1 MNDLA
6 RIAEQHTQAY
16 VDSYVEQASAL
27 AAQGGALLTTKTG
40 RTALDALT
48 SWAAIQG
55 VRMCDS
61 LVRQTLALAD
71 KYQAESYKVYL
82 AQYPIALPAPWQQA
96 LGYILGGGFD
106 SVALAEVKKWRETE
120 GFSLSKALWNYA
132 DGAQHTITD
141 VITQSVNEG
150 WSFKQVEEKLAAS
163 LTQKGTDNL
172 AFNVRRLYVNEVN
185 TAWTCDRKA
194 ITDAMPFISKV
205 ELVRGEDGDPTCEI
219 CRAAIGDPGT
229 RIIVDKEGADL
240 PPYHPFCVDSWNDVL
255 PTADEMI
262 AALKQL

>member
-1 MNDLA
+1 MNELLN
-6 RIAEQHTQAY
+6 IAEQHTQVYLDA
-16 VDSYVEQASAL
+16 YVEQATAL
-27 AAQGGALLTTKTG
+27 ARQGGKVLTTQTG

-61 LVRQTLALAD
+61 LVKQVLTLAD

-82 AQYPIALPAPWQQA
+82 AQYPVALPAPWQQA

-120 GFSLSKALWNYA
+120 GFSLSRALWNYA

-141 VITQSVNEG
+141 VITQSVNES
-150 WSFKQVEEKLAAS
+150 WSFKQLEEKLAAS
-163 LTQKGTDNL
+163 LTEKGKDNL

-194 ITDAMPFISKV
+194 ITDAMPFIDKV
-205 ELVRGEDGDPTCEI
+205 ELVRGEDGDPTCER
-219 CRAAIGDPGT
+219 CNTAIGLPGT
-229 RIIVDKEGADL
+229 RVIVPKEGADL
-240 PPYHPFCVDSWNDVL
+240 APYHPFCVDSWNDVL
-255 PTADEMI
+255 PTADEMVT
-262 AALKQL
+262 ALKTL